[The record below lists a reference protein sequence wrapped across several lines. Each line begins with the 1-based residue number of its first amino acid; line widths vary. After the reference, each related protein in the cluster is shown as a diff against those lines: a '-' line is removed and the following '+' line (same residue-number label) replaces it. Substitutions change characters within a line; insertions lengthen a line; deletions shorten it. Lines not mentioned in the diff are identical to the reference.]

1 MKNLKWKNKWKK
13 LIDYYFQKRGS
24 LCGVFLIIDI
34 RHPLKS
40 FDQMMLDYCQTR
52 NLALHILLNKSDK
65 ISKNMAN
72 QTIKKIESKIM
83 APNLTIQL
91 FSSLKGVGVDDARL
105 RLADWLF

>member
-1 MKNLKWKNKWKK
+1 
-13 LIDYYFQKRGS
+13 
-24 LCGVFLIIDI
+24 
-34 RHPLKS
+34 
-40 FDQMMLDYCQTR
+40 MMLDYCQTR

-65 ISKNMAN
+65 ISKNMAY

>member
-1 MKNLKWKNKWKK
+1 
-13 LIDYYFQKRGS
+13 
-24 LCGVFLIIDI
+24 
-34 RHPLKS
+34 
-40 FDQMMLDYCQTR
+40 MMLDYCQTR
-52 NLALHILLNKSDK
+52 DLALHILLNKSDK

>member
-1 MKNLKWKNKWKK
+1 
-13 LIDYYFQKRGS
+13 
-24 LCGVFLIIDI
+24 
-34 RHPLKS
+34 
-40 FDQMMLDYCQTR
+40 MMLDYCQTR

-72 QTIKKIESKIM
+72 QTIKKIERKIM

>member
-1 MKNLKWKNKWKK
+1 
-13 LIDYYFQKRGS
+13 
-24 LCGVFLIIDI
+24 
-34 RHPLKS
+34 
-40 FDQMMLDYCQTR
+40 MMLDYCQTR

>member
-1 MKNLKWKNKWKK
+1 
-13 LIDYYFQKRGS
+13 
-24 LCGVFLIIDI
+24 
-34 RHPLKS
+34 
-40 FDQMMLDYCQTR
+40 MMLDYCQTR

-65 ISKNMAN
+65 ILKNMAN

>member
-1 MKNLKWKNKWKK
+1 
-13 LIDYYFQKRGS
+13 
-24 LCGVFLIIDI
+24 
-34 RHPLKS
+34 
-40 FDQMMLDYCQTR
+40 MMLDYCQTR
-52 NLALHILLNKSDK
+52 NLALHILLNKCDK

>member
-1 MKNLKWKNKWKK
+1 
-13 LIDYYFQKRGS
+13 
-24 LCGVFLIIDI
+24 
-34 RHPLKS
+34 
-40 FDQMMLDYCQTR
+40 MMLDYCQTR
-52 NLALHILLNKSDK
+52 NLALHIFLNKSDK

>member
-1 MKNLKWKNKWKK
+1 
-13 LIDYYFQKRGS
+13 
-24 LCGVFLIIDI
+24 
-34 RHPLKS
+34 
-40 FDQMMLDYCQTR
+40 MMLDYCQTR
-52 NLALHILLNKSDK
+52 SLALHILLNKSDK

-83 APNLTIQL
+83 GPNLTIQL

>member
-1 MKNLKWKNKWKK
+1 
-13 LIDYYFQKRGS
+13 
-24 LCGVFLIIDI
+24 
-34 RHPLKS
+34 
-40 FDQMMLDYCQTR
+40 MMLDYCQTR

-65 ISKNMAN
+65 ITKNMAN

>member
-1 MKNLKWKNKWKK
+1 
-13 LIDYYFQKRGS
+13 
-24 LCGVFLIIDI
+24 
-34 RHPLKS
+34 
-40 FDQMMLDYCQTR
+40 MMLDYCQTR

-105 RLADWLF
+105 RLAVWLF

>member
-1 MKNLKWKNKWKK
+1 
-13 LIDYYFQKRGS
+13 
-24 LCGVFLIIDI
+24 
-34 RHPLKS
+34 
-40 FDQMMLDYCQTR
+40 MMLDYCQTR

-83 APNLTIQL
+83 TPNLTIQL

>member
-1 MKNLKWKNKWKK
+1 M
-13 LIDYYFQKRGS
+13 
-24 LCGVFLIIDI
+24 IIDI